1 MTRNHS
7 RRLSWKG
14 AALIGLA
21 SMVMAGCQWF
31 NGKESEAEE
40 LVWCT
45 VEYDDSITVNGAKAF
60 QEMRI
65 DFPPSQAA
73 DKADKGTVAAL
84 DWIREQVAACSYPN
98 YENDPLDSVITF
110 SIDEVERFAE
120 PFVKSCGRQGLD
132 RMSSG
137 LREFASEGF
146 DGSFMNMLHIELQ
159 EQTPEYLTLFQEHD
173 VYTGGAHGGQYL
185 AGITFSKKDGKQLGW
200 NLFNMDKKAE
210 LIELIKA
217 QLKKEFSADA
227 SEPITTD
234 EQLQDLLILYDDPET
249 PENELE
255 YGLPLPVTA
264 PWVTRDGII
273 FLYQEYEIACYAM
286 GRPSVI
292 LSFEAVKPLLSD
304 EGKALLNLK

>member
-7 RRLSWKG
+7 RGLSWKG
-14 AALIGLA
+14 AAVVGLA
-21 SMVMAGCQWF
+21 SLVMAGCQWF
-31 NGKESEAEE
+31 NGKESKADEM
-40 LVWCT
+40 VWCT
-45 VEYDDSITVNGAKAF
+45 VEYDDSITVDGAKAF

-65 DFPPSQAA
+65 DFPPSQDL

-84 DWIREQVAACSYPN
+84 GWICSQVVACCYPN
-98 YENDPLDSVITF
+98 YENEPLDSTIKF
-110 SIDEVERFAE
+110 SIDEVERYAE
-120 PFVKSCGRQGLD
+120 SFVKSCGRQGLD
-132 RMSSG
+132 RMKGG
-137 LREFASEGF
+137 LSEFASEGF
-146 DGSFMNMLHIELQ
+146 DGSFMNMLHIELL

-185 AGITFSKKDGKQLGW
+185 AGISFSKKDGCQLGW

-210 LIELIKA
+210 LIELIKT
-217 QLKKEFSADA
+217 QLKKEFSEDA
-227 SEPITTD
+227 SAPITSD
-234 EQLQDLLILYDDPET
+234 EQLQELLILYDDPET

-292 LSFEAVKPLLSD
+292 LPFETLLPLMTD
-304 EGKALLNLK
+304 EGKALLNL